1 MDATLKGEYVVA
13 ARFDYVKLRWRY
25 YSPDF
30 AVDIQDQVYAAW
42 TAIGAEH
49 DVSTIKEPKFTV
61 IDPSPNKPDGLYIV
75 ELFGLA
81 AEAVH
86 HLPAGWLMQVTYAHV
101 KAFAHGTR
109 LAQLVEMRDLYM
121 SRSAR
126 RGATVINGGTA
137 GRSSKG
143 VAMPGIRIGSRKSDW
158 HGVIYARKGFAPGFE
173 GRFADEG
180 VFQRTL
186 AALDFWDNGAEPDRA
201 AWNHF
206 LKSCAR
212 ETATC
217 FETDAMQRGFQLEDY
232 VTTFGGYARA
242 EGEQMAL
249 PIEEADEVVDRPPSL
264 DMNDLYG
271 SRKGLGGLDA
281 HPDADEEVA

>member
-1 MDATLKGEYVVA
+1 
-13 ARFDYVKLRWRY
+13 
-25 YSPDF
+25 
-30 AVDIQDQVYAAW
+30 
-42 TAIGAEH
+42 
-49 DVSTIKEPKFTV
+49 
-61 IDPSPNKPDGLYIV
+61 
-75 ELFGLA
+75 
-81 AEAVH
+81 
-86 HLPAGWLMQVTYAHV
+86 MQVTYAHV

-186 AALDFWDNGAEPDRA
+186 AALDFWDNGQEPDRA

-217 FETDAMQRGFQLEDY
+217 FETDAMQRGFQIEEF
-232 VTTFGGYARA
+232 VQTFGGYARTT
-242 EGEQMAL
+242 GEQMSL
-249 PIEEADEVVDRPPSL
+249 PMECMSPFTVANATRRAAAPPPSGRCFL
-264 DMNDLYG
+264 ATATAAFIA
-271 SRKGLGGLDA
+271 SA
-281 HPDADEEVA
+281 AIII